1 MLKRLLKSLVKKWG
15 AKKLLFYVLETC
27 VKATKSKQ
35 DDKMLEE
42 VKMFLEAYE
51 DE

>member
-1 MLKRLLKSLVKKWG
+1 MFKKLIQRMVKKWG